1 MISGSGCKR
10 FFPEN
15 LNHLILSRGE
25 IMHELCRFRK
35 SKSAKFESSPSKPEK
50 PNGRNFMHELC
61 RFADLFPI
69 GPTQI
74 TQFFRWAEQHYEEM
88 INAQTQKFNN
98 TYNPALVP
106 DSTRGSYSTWHR
118 QDESV

>member
-1 MISGSGCKR
+1 MSSGSSCDR

-15 LNHLILSRGE
+15 LNHLIFSRGE
-25 IMHELCRFRK
+25 KMHELCRFAF

-50 PNGRNFMHELC
+50 PNGRNSMHELC

-74 TQFFRWAEQHYEEM
+74 TRFFHWTEHYSEEL
-88 INAQTQKFNN
+88 INEQTQKLNN
-98 TYNPALVP
+98 KYNPALVP
-106 DSTRGSYSTWHR
+106 DSTRGGNRTWHW
-118 QDESV
+118 QDESL